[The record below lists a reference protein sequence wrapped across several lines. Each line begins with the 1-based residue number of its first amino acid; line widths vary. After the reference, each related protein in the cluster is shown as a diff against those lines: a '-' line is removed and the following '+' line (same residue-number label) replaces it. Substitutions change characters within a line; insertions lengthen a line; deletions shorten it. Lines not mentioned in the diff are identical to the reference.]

1 MRAEKPPLRIPTLN
15 EPEPDLVI
23 ARGRDSI
30 YLARHPESNEIAM
43 AIEVSDTTYRYD
55 RTEKFHAYASG
66 GIPVYWIVN
75 LPRRQV
81 EVYMDPSPEGYGSA
95 RNYLGGEAIPVII
108 DGQQL
113 GLIAVDDILPP
124 QAAMSVP
131 EGNGA

>member
-1 MRAEKPPLRIPTLN
+1 
-15 EPEPDLVI
+15 
-23 ARGRDSI
+23 
-30 YLARHPESNEIAM
+30 
-43 AIEVSDTTYRYD
+43 
-55 RTEKFHAYASG
+55 
-66 GIPVYWIVN
+66 
-75 LPRRQV
+75 
-81 EVYMDPSPEGYGSA
+81 MDPSPEGYGSA